1 MFSSLFNPSD
11 RSRNPLLPVDPIKES
26 DTPMP
31 ETPLDEEP
39 VNEEPRPITDE
50 TDVNHQDTLT
60 GLPSRVILGSEE
72 DDFLFGFEGN
82 DTLLGLGGN
91 DVLLGGAGDNVIS
104 GGSGDDILRGGAGND
119 SLVGGSGDNILG
131 GDGGRNRLRGG
142 AGNTIF
148 LLQPQRQLRLN
159 LTSLVP
165 QFADFEPQ
173 RFPLNNLNQL
183 FNNPDAFESDQP
195 DLVDERNRLIEAAL
209 EDHLELDEEAP
220 ERDVIIEDFDP
231 SQDRLGLMGS
241 LQFEDLEIRSEE
253 GDQPTVEIRVRDTG
267 EVLARLLSE
276 DPQLAAQI
284 SEETVVRLDEVQFT
298 QERLQQDE
306 AGDLVKEV
314 TLERN
319 RSSGST
325 IAVAVTSRVENGE
338 DNGDNEEPER
348 VWVLFGPT
356 EREKTVQI
364 AVDESLAERASEVT
378 LQLETPLGG
387 ASLGPQ
393 AQAVLELF
401 QPEPVEPEPMI
412 VNLQRVRPLRA
423 SEEDPIEAFEVT
435 LVRSG
440 DVTEA
445 AAVTLDLSDGMA
457 QVSESLQSL
466 RAEFEANRATTT
478 VRIPLAEEAADL
490 ERLRFS
496 LADPSAGLSLGG
508 DRESFFDLMPSPM
521 EPAFLS
527 FAESIFQVEEDGTPI
542 MDVVLVRAGNLEQAS
557 RATIAVSEGTL
568 ALPDSFDERLIPVSF
583 EPGEQQKTITITG
596 VQQSNLEA
604 PGTVNLSL
612 SNPSQGTELIRPRTA
627 ILEVFPV
634 EPPPPDIPEPLP
646 PDPPEPGSPGEIVFT
661 SANYFVE
668 EDGNEFAEIS
678 LQRLNG
684 SQGEVGVTVIPFSQT
699 AVAPGDFDDTPIPVT
714 FADGQI
720 TQVVRLP
727 IVDDSLIE
735 PPETLGLVLA
745 NPTNGAS
752 LGARGSATLTIAPSN
767 VPALFSFEGVG
778 HLNPVRDFYGA
789 QGVQFSEN
797 ALALLSAT
805 GLRDMGVRE
814 GFGGNFETAPSGETA
829 VSYNQGDRLWFTV
842 QEGFAGQVSFAYASP
857 FREHQVTVFSGPDGS
872 GQVLAQLSLAET
884 PQGDFPR
891 AYDVFE
897 TVTLPFSGV
906 ARSVAIGSAANKI
919 LLDDIVVG

>member
-1 MFSSLFNPSD
+1 MVSSFFNPSNPSNP
-11 RSRNPLLPVDPIKES
+11 SRHPLFGVRPIEES
-26 DTPMP
+26 DTLMP
-31 ETPLDEEP
+31 ETPLDEQPPNTEP
-39 VNEEPRPITDE
+39 TPDE
-50 TDVNHQDTLT
+50 TPPRNEDTLT
-60 GLPSRVILGSEE
+60 GTPSRVVVGSEE
-72 DDFLFGFEGN
+72 DNFLFGFEGN

-91 DVLLGGAGDNVIS
+91 DVILGGAGDNIIS

-119 SLVGGSGDNILG
+119 SLVGGSGDDILG
-131 GDGGRNRLRGG
+131 GDEGRNRLQGG
-142 AGNTIF
+142 SGNNIF
-148 LLQPQRQLRLN
+148 LLQPRRQLRLN

-183 FNNPDAFESDQP
+183 FNNPAAFESEQP

-209 EDHLELDEEAP
+209 ENNLEPGEDAP
-220 ERDVIIEDFDP
+220 EREVIIEDFDP

-241 LQFEDLEIRSEE
+241 LRFEDLEIRT
-253 GDQPTVEIRVRDTG
+253 GDGDEPTVEIRVRETG
-267 EVLARLLSE
+267 EVLARLLSD
-276 DPQLAAQI
+276 DPDIAAQI
-284 SEETVVRLDEVQFT
+284 TEETVVRLDEVQFT

-306 AGDLVKEV
+306 AGDLLKEV

-325 IAVAVTSRVENGE
+325 IAVAVTSRVENGP
-338 DNGDNEEPER
+338 DSNGEPER
-348 VWVLFGPT
+348 VWVIFGPT

-364 AVDESLAERASEVT
+364 SLDESLPERASEVT

-393 AQAVLELF
+393 DQAVLELF
-401 QPEPVEPEPMI
+401 QPEPVEPEPML

-423 SEEDPIEAFEVT
+423 NEEAPIEGFEVT

-440 DVTEA
+440 DVTDA
-445 AAVTLDLSDGMA
+445 AAVNLQLSDAMGDA
-457 QVSESLQSL
+457 SESLQSL
-466 RAEFEANRATTT
+466 RAEFAANRATTT
-478 VRIPLAEEAADL
+478 VRLPLAADVAAL

-496 LADPSAGLSLGG
+496 LADPSAGLRLGS
-508 DRESFFDLMPSPM
+508 DRESFFDLMPTPM

-542 MDVVLVRAGNLEQAS
+542 MDVVLVRGGNLEQAS
-557 RATIAVSEGTL
+557 QVTIAVSEGTL
-568 ALPDSFDERLIPVSF
+568 ALPDSFAERLIPVSF

-596 VQQSNLEA
+596 VQQADLEA

-634 EPPPPDIPEPLP
+634 EPPPPDIPDPLP
-646 PDPPEPGSPGEIVFT
+646 PDPPEPGSPGEIAFT

-668 EDGNEFAEIS
+668 EDGNQFAEIS

-714 FADGQI
+714 FADGQ
-720 TQVVRLP
+720 TQQVVRLP

-752 LGARGSATLTIAPSN
+752 LGPRGSATLTIAPSN

-778 HLNPVRDFYGA
+778 HLNPVSDFYGA

-805 GLRDMGVRE
+805 GLREMGVRE

-857 FREHQVTVFSGPDGS
+857 FQEHQVTVFSGPDGS
-872 GQVLAQLSLAET
+872 GEVLAQLSLAET
-884 PQGDFPR
+884 PQGEFPR

-897 TVTLPFSGV
+897 TVTLPFAGV